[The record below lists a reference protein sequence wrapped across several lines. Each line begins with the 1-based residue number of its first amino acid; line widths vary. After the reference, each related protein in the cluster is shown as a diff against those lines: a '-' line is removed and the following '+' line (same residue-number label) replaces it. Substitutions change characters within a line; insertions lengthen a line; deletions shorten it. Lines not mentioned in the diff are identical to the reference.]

1 MKKELLMGTALVS
14 TLGAASVAE
23 AVSATYSGNHQTGIE
38 FDSPT
43 GGTDTNAQINDNN
56 FTVSL
61 SETTDGGMTISSSF
75 KLMDENTKEDYD
87 AGLTLAFTDGSKLD
101 VIAAGNAS
109 GSHAVSIPGSAGA
122 EDVAN
127 TSTNM
132 APTGLDFMTGS
143 TALGVEYHTAEDF
156 LADGLKM
163 SFSASTDSGA
173 AAAAT
178 YRIDSHVAIGATYVT
193 DLGDTDLTIGAGY
206 SAVDGAKTGTAV
218 KDDTGGIHVG
228 ISAVTGLD
236 FMTASTVQGVEYHTA
251 SDFLADGL
259 KMSFSASTDSGAA
272 ATATFRTD
280 SHIAIGAT
288 YVTDLGDTAVTLGAG
303 YSDSDGSKTVTNP
316 TNDMGGVHVG
326 LSAVTGDLTVAVGFA
341 DGHKNGIS
349 DNGSD
354 EMEGDVVKA
363 GVKYVTGD
371 LTFNVGIATG
381 EATDNTIG
389 SSGGSS
395 DSQDVTSAS
404 VSYAV
409 ASGVTAI
416 LGYTS
421 TESSDEGSG
430 TDDGSAW
437 YIGANMSF

>member
-23 AVSATYSGNHQTGIE
+23 AVTATMSGNHQTGME

-75 KLMDENTKEDYD
+75 KVMDENTKEDYD
-87 AGLTLAFTDGSKLD
+87 AGFTLAFTDGSKLD
-101 VIAAGNAS
+101 VLNAGNAS

-122 EDVAN
+122 EGVAN
-127 TSTNM
+127 TSTNQ

-143 TALGVEYHTAEDF
+143 TALGIEYHTAADF
-156 LADGLKM
+156 LADGLKA
-163 SFSASTDSGA
+163 SISISTDN
-173 AAAAT
+173 
-178 YRIDSHVAIGATYVT
+178 
-193 DLGDTDLTIGAGY
+193 
-206 SAVDGAKTGTAV
+206 
-218 KDDTGGIHVG
+218 
-228 ISAVTGLD
+228 
-236 FMTASTVQGVEYHTA
+236 
-251 SDFLADGL
+251 
-259 KMSFSASTDSGAA
+259 GAA
-272 ATATFRTD
+272 ATATYKAD
-280 SHIAIGAT
+280 SHVAIGAT

-303 YSDSDGSKTVTNP
+303 YSQVEGSKTGTAV
-316 TNDMGGVHVG
+316 NDDTGGIHVG
-326 LSAVTGDLTVAVGFA
+326 LSAVTGNLTVAVGFA
-341 DGHKNGIS
+341 DGSKAGVQDTGGN
-349 DNGSD
+349 
-354 EMEGDVVKA
+354 EYTAEVVKA

-371 LTFNVGIATG
+371 LTFNVGIASG
-381 EATDNTIG
+381 EADDHAI
-389 SSGGSS
+389 GGSDGAD

-409 ASGVTAI
+409 AAGVTAI
-416 LGYTS
+416 LGYTT
-421 TESSDEGSG
+421 TESADEGLA

>member
-23 AVSATYSGNHQTGIE
+23 AVTATMSGNHQTGME

-75 KLMDENTKEDYD
+75 KVMDENTKEDYD
-87 AGLTLAFTDGSKLD
+87 AGFTLAFTDGSKLD
-101 VIAAGNAS
+101 LINAGNAA

-122 EDVAN
+122 EGVTTA
-127 TSTNM
+127 TTNS
-132 APTGLDFMTGS
+132 AETGLDFMTG
-143 TALGVEYHTAEDF
+143 
-156 LADGLKM
+156 
-163 SFSASTDSGA
+163 AS
-173 AAAAT
+173 
-178 YRIDSHVAIGATYVT
+178 
-193 DLGDTDLTIGAGY
+193 
-206 SAVDGAKTGTAV
+206 
-218 KDDTGGIHVG
+218 
-228 ISAVTGLD
+228 
-236 FMTASTVQGVEYHTA
+236 VQGIEYHTA

-259 KMSFSASTDSGAA
+259 KMSFSASTDSGSANV
-272 ATATFRTD
+272 ATYRID
-280 SHIAIGAT
+280 GHVAIGAT
-288 YVTDLGDTAVTLGAG
+288 YVTDLGDTAVTIGAG
-303 YSDSDGSKTVTNP
+303 YSGAEGSKTGTAV
-316 TNDMGGVHVG
+316 NDDNGGVHVG
-326 LSAVTGDLTVAVGFA
+326 ISAVTGDLTVAVGFA
-341 DGHKNGIS
+341 DGSKAGVT

-354 EMEGDVVKA
+354 EYTAEVVKA

-371 LTFNVGIATG
+371 LTFNVGIASG
-381 EATDNTIG
+381 EADDHAN
-389 SSGGSS
+389 GGSDGDD

-416 LGYTS
+416 LGYT
-421 TESSDEGSG
+421 TMEASDEGAA

-437 YIGANMSF
+437 YIGANMAF